1 MLLSLNFKIYF
12 ISGIHKRKGICMKSN
27 KKIVLAF
34 IVVLYV
40 ILTNGCLKLNVNF
53 DVDSKTKSLEDSV
66 RSMMAISDSE
76 NQLPNID
83 IVVTEKVEYVDEENG
98 KTYNKASYDKI
109 VMPQRF
115 INAHSKLSKEIEKFN
130 NDNDV
135 AAREFIESNKT
146 EIRNMIKERNEPELE
161 LSSSNTVNICRNDDK
176 VFSFIYEVTSYTGG
190 AHGNYGAICYNFN
203 PQNGF
208 KYKNSDVFT
217 DIKKVHNAVL
227 EKLDKY
233 EYKDSLF
240 PDYKDILTDIFNMN
254 DDFNLNI
261 KEKSVDMIFDPYILG
276 PWAAGTITVTFD
288 LDKDKELLNNN
299 LFY

>member
-1 MLLSLNFKIYF
+1 MKNNSKIIFIMSLFMVMLLS
-12 ISGIHKRKGICMKSN
+12 
-27 KKIVLAF
+27 
-34 IVVLYV
+34 
-40 ILTNGCLKLNVNF
+40 GCLRLNVNL
-53 DVDSKTKSLEDSV
+53 DLTSQTKSLEDSV

-76 NQLPNID
+76 NPLPNTD

-109 VMPQRF
+109 VLPQSF
-115 INAHSKLSKEIEKFN
+115 VSVHSELAKEIEKFN
-130 NDNDV
+130 SDND
-135 AAREFIESNKT
+135 AAAKEFIESNKT

-161 LSSSNTVNICRNDDK
+161 LSSSNTVSICRNDDK
-176 VFSFIYEVTSYTGG
+176 VFSFISEVATYTGG
-190 AHGNYGAICYNFN
+190 AHGNYGAICYNYN
-203 PQNGF
+203 PQNGL

-217 DIKKVHNAVL
+217 DMGKVHDAVL

-240 PDYKDILTDIFNMN
+240 TDYKDILTDIFNMN

-261 KEKSVDMIFDPYILG
+261 KDRSVDMLFDPYILG
-276 PWAAGTITVTFD
+276 PWAAGTITITFD
-288 LDKDKELLNNN
+288 LNKDKELLNNN